1 MGRIQNKHPYLTNS
15 RPEHCLWYRIRKYAS
30 FLFYVYCRL
39 MSIFLQILGQQMEI
53 ERMISEYE
61 SFTSDLLAW
70 IEQVKYFIFLFSWLI
85 P

>member
-1 MGRIQNKHPYLTNS
+1 
-15 RPEHCLWYRIRKYAS
+15 
-30 FLFYVYCRL
+30 
-39 MSIFLQILGQQMEI
+39 MSLLVQILGQQMEI

-70 IEQVKYFIFLFSWLI
+70 IEQVKQVFIFMAYKYFFCFNQHVPKES